1 MEARPKDIDGCPGG
15 ETLAEVSARADRAI
29 ARIRA
34 LEGDVLVFA
43 HRDIFP
49 LLAAR
54 WIALPALEARRLYL
68 ETAPLR
74 IPGYDRIR
82 LACRHCRHRPR
93 AGILPGGGR
102 ARIRLQ
108 GVLQSDLPYC
118 PYIVGGLRRAGFGGG
133 WVSWFG

>member
-74 IPGYDRIR
+74 IPGYDRGLDKPVIR
-82 LACRHCRHRPR
+82 RLNDARHSSR
-93 AGILPGGGR
+93 LPSSPKGKMTSE
-102 ARIRLQ
+102 Q
-108 GVLQSDLPYC
+108 T
-118 PYIVGGLRRAGFGGG
+118 
-133 WVSWFG
+133 